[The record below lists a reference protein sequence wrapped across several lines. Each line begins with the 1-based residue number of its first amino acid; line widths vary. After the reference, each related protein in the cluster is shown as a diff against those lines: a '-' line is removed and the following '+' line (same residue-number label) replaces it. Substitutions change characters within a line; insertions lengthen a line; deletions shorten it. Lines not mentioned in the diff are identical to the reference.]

1 MKSVR
6 QIIANLRDE
15 YLNGG
20 LNEKDISVDPIE
32 QFEKWLTEAVKHRIN
47 MPNAMHLATAD
58 SEGKPSGRMLLLKGF
73 DERGFVFF
81 TSYESRKGTEM
92 ESNKHASITFFWS
105 ELYRQVRIE
114 GVISKLPEAES
125 DSYFA
130 SRPRESKISTLA
142 SAQSRILESRELLE
156 EKFTVLDRKYKGKT
170 IDRPAGW
177 GGYYLSP
184 SRIEFW
190 QGRAHRLHDRIV
202 YVRDNDDAGAWK
214 ILRLYP

>member
-6 QIIANLRDE
+6 QIIAVLRDE

-20 LNEKDISVDPIE
+20 LNEKDISADPID

-58 SEGKPSGRMLLLKGF
+58 SEGRPSGRMLLLKGF
-73 DERGFVFF
+73 DERGFIFF
-81 TSYESRKGTEM
+81 SSYESRKGSEL
-92 ESNKHASITFFWS
+92 ENNRHAAMTFFWS
-105 ELYRQVRIE
+105 DLYRQVRIE
-114 GVISKLPEAES
+114 GEVFKLPGSES
-125 DSYFA
+125 DDYFA

-142 SAQSRILESRELLE
+142 SEQSRTLISRELLE
-156 EKFTVLDRKYKGKT
+156 LKFDELEKKFKGRS
-170 IDRPAGW
+170 ISRPSGW
-177 GGYYLSP
+177 GGYCLAP

-202 YVRDNDDAGAWK
+202 YLRDNAQAGAWR
-214 ILRLYP
+214 IVR